1 MCCAPS
7 QTNLNHYLTVF
18 ESVFDN
24 NISPKVCTSV
34 KENSLS
40 GRHLCMLAS
49 VWMEKHAPATSM
61 DSIHSMNSKNHRQ
74 QWFPLSMTHL
84 LLCCSD
90 SQTQALVCFE
100 KKKKIPLNME
110 ALLKP
115 WTATKQFTHKTRSL
129 LPPLS
134 INVKTGTKHHL
145 YCKAAV
151 LGSQW
156 KTTTHPWNE
165 LFLPGATWLTLSF
178 LLPQC
183 ANNELNV
190 SQPGTIVWT

>member
-1 MCCAPS
+1 MLQPLAWTLFTAWTLKITDNSDFLYPWHIFFFAAVIHKHKPS
-7 QTNLNHYLTVF
+7 FVL
-18 ESVFDN
+18 
-24 NISPKVCTSV
+24 K
-34 KENSLS
+34 K
-40 GRHLCMLAS
+40 
-49 VWMEKHAPATSM
+49 
-61 DSIHSMNSKNHRQ
+61 
-74 QWFPLSMTHL
+74 
-84 LLCCSD
+84 
-90 SQTQALVCFE
+90 